1 MIEISKIII
10 IPSRFGR
17 EIQRKKKKKIKV
29 EEDVQKIRKETKGE
43 EKKGESS

>member
-10 IPSRFGR
+10 IPSRFGW
-17 EIQRKKKKKIKV
+17 EIQRKKKIKA

>member
-17 EIQRKKKKKIKV
+17 EIQRKKKIKA
-29 EEDVQKIRKETKGE
+29 EEDVQKISKETKGE

>member
-10 IPSRFGR
+10 IPSRFGW
-17 EIQRKKKKKIKV
+17 EIQRKKKKIKA